1 MITGGAMIPSVP
13 RERMTR
19 RNLRFVIV
27 PKCAHPWADEVH
39 RGADAQAR
47 LLSDQL
53 GIDVTVDYRA
63 PSCAGVDEQNSA
75 LESAAATQ
83 PDGIAVDPVAALDD
97 LTSIRELRHRGVPV
111 IVFDSPS
118 PEPGI
123 TSVGNDF
130 ARQGAIAAERLV
142 GLIGGRG
149 KVAVMQGFPSA
160 PNHRER
166 YEAQL
171 AVLKRHPGISVVD
184 GGSDND
190 DIGTAEREAAAVLG
204 ANPDLKGY
212 LCCDAAGPI
221 GIAAAVRKA
230 GKVGALS
237 VVGMDGIK
245 PILEAVKA
253 GILESSAST
262 KPAMQGSMSILMLWQ
277 ASLGVPIPQRV
288 DTGIDLITSGNV
300 DAFLADLR
308 MGTNIAQSPNCA
320 RASRG

>member
-1 MITGGAMIPSVP
+1 MTPFMSG
-13 RERMTR
+13 ERMEK

-39 RGADAQAR
+39 RGATAQAS
-47 LLSDQL
+47 LLSEQL
-53 GIDVTVDYRA
+53 GIDVVVDYMA
-63 PSCAGVDEQNSA
+63 PSCAGVDEQNSV
-75 LESAAATQ
+75 LESAAATH

-97 LTSIRELRHRGVPV
+97 LTSIRKMQRRGVP
-111 IVFDSPS
+111 IVLFDSPS
-118 PEPGI
+118 PEPGM

-130 ARQGAIAAERLV
+130 AQQGTIAAERLV
-142 GLIGGRG
+142 RLIGGRG
-149 KVAVMQGFPSA
+149 KVAVMRGFPSA

-204 ANPDLKGY
+204 ANPDLRGY
-212 LCCDAAGPI
+212 LCCDAAAPI

-230 GKVGALS
+230 GKVGAVS
-237 VVGMDGIK
+237 VVGMDGIR

-262 KPAMQGSMSILMLWQ
+262 LPAMQGSMSILMLWQ
-277 ASLGVPIPQRV
+277 TSLGVPIPQRI
-288 DTGIDLITSGNV
+288 DTGIDLITPENV
-300 DAFLADLR
+300 DSFLAK
-308 MGTNIAQSPNCA
+308 TQPQPA
-320 RASRG
+320 

>member
-1 MITGGAMIPSVP
+1 MTPFLSG
-13 RERMTR
+13 ERMKK

-39 RGADAQAR
+39 KGATAQAS
-47 LLSDQL
+47 LLSEQL
-53 GIDVTVDYRA
+53 GIDVVVDYMA

-83 PDGIAVDPVAALDD
+83 PDGVAVDPVAALDD
-97 LTSIRELRHRGVPV
+97 LTSIRKMQRRGVPV
-111 IVFDSPS
+111 ILFDSPS
-118 PEPGI
+118 PEPGM

-130 ARQGAIAAERLV
+130 AQQGTIAAERLV

-149 KVAVMQGFPSA
+149 KVAVMRGFPSA

-171 AVLKRHPGISVVD
+171 AVLKRHPGISIVD

-190 DIGTAEREAAAVLG
+190 DIDTAEREAAAVLA
-204 ANPDLKGY
+204 ANPDLRGY

-221 GIAAAVRKA
+221 GIAAAVRRA
-230 GKVGALS
+230 GKVGAVA
-237 VVGMDGIK
+237 VVGMDGIR

-262 KPAMQGSMSILMLWQ
+262 IPAMQGSMSILMLWQ
-277 ASLGVPIPQRV
+277 TSLGVPIPQRV
-288 DTGIDLITSGNV
+288 DTGIDLITPENV
-300 DAFLADLR
+300 DSFLAR
-308 MGTNIAQSPNCA
+308 AQPRPA
-320 RASRG
+320 